1 MLFLHHSACSECEFR
16 GYDSA
21 QFMDTSFAFTL
32 SIFPLHS
39 HHEMSFDYPMDE
51 PSEYGTDPTASPTMA
66 YALTVSPSK
75 SPTAWPT
82 VSPSASPTTAVPSTS
97 PTTPAP
103 IHPGEKICGDHFN
116 GTYNGV
122 PMNVE
127 VRMPH
132 DGDMTMDCSACD
144 FDVTD
149 ITAYDSDGNELTDGN
164 LAAESLAVYDLVH
177 GGDYTFIIEGVFTVN
192 LQIISIQ
199 VIVFLF
205 SKQKCF

>member
-1 MLFLHHSACSECEFR
+1 
-16 GYDSA
+16 
-21 QFMDTSFAFTL
+21 
-32 SIFPLHS
+32 
-39 HHEMSFDYPMDE
+39 
-51 PSEYGTDPTASPTMA
+51 
-66 YALTVSPSK
+66 
-75 SPTAWPT
+75 
-82 VSPSASPTTAVPSTS
+82 
-97 PTTPAP
+97 
-103 IHPGEKICGDHFN
+103 
-116 GTYNGV
+116 
-122 PMNVE
+122 MNVE
-127 VRMPH
+127 VRMSY

-149 ITAYDSDGNELTDGN
+149 ITAYDASGNELTDGN